1 MRSQN
6 NPLNGLTDKKIA
18 VLAGGPSNEREISF
32 KSAEN
37 VYQSLIK
44 QSLNAFILDVSDD
57 QFFNTSFDIGFN
69 CVHGKWGEDGCLQGY
84 LEMKGVPY
92 TGPGVM
98 ATSVGLNK
106 PVFKTLIEAI
116 GIKTAKQVH
125 PNNGWTEPFVA
136 KLISSGS
143 SIGVHIINSSEEW
156 VELQKETPDISSNHY
171 FYEAYIPGR
180 EVTVG
185 VIDINQTAMA
195 LPVLEIQ
202 TKNEFYDFHGKYTP
216 GQSNLIVPA
225 DIDSNIENEMKQIA
239 MNIYQ
244 YFNCK
249 GCIRVDMIFNDS
261 GIYVLEMNTSPGL
274 TQLSDI
280 PAQAK
285 AAGISFDELVL
296 IYLQSAST

>member
-6 NPLNGLTDKKIA
+6 NPLEYLKDKKIA

-37 VYQSLIK
+37 VYQALTE
-44 QSLNAFILDVSDD
+44 QSFNAFILDVSDKA
-57 QFFNTSFDIGFN
+57 FFDTSFDIGFN

-92 TGPGVM
+92 TGSGVM

-106 PVFKTLIEAI
+106 PIFKTLIEAS
-116 GIKTAKQVH
+116 GIQTAAQVN
-125 PNNGWTEPFVA
+125 PSNGWSTAFVA
-136 KLISSGS
+136 KPISSGS
-143 SIGVHIINSSEEW
+143 SIGIHMVKSPDEW
-156 VELQKETPDISSNHY
+156 LELQASNPNIISRDY

-185 VIDINQTAMA
+185 IIDINNQATA

-202 TKNEFYDFHGKYTP
+202 TKNEFYDYQGKYTP
-216 GQSNLIVPA
+216 GQSTLIVPA
-225 DIDSNIENEMKQIA
+225 DINTELERQMKQIA
-239 MNIYQ
+239 MDIYQ
-244 YFNCK
+244 LFNCK

-285 AAGISFDELVL
+285 AANISFNELVL
-296 IYLQSAST
+296 IYLQSASH